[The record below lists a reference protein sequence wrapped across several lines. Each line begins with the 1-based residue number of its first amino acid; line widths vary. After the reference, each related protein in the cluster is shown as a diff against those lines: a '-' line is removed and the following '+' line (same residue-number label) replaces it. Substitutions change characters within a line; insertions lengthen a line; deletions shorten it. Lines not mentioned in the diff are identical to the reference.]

1 MSLRGWCNYTR
12 ISAHCPF
19 HDGGGRFSC
28 HLASPRYRKCV
39 QVPPQSLDVCAV
51 LAGRTI
57 ILVGDSLTEQ
67 HFNTLRCH
75 ACGPNCT
82 PQSAPRAR
90 NSSRGDWTPLA
101 LRDRC
106 TVFSG
111 CGRICVVRA
120 CEVHSHYPLAVNYS
134 VVLEEITMAFKDS
147 EAAPIVVFN
156 EGLWL
161 TSATGHG
168 NHAKTLK
175 LAVSRAENLASAW
188 AQHQSRSRYGRR
200 VCVLWRE
207 TSPQDFKTTT
217 GTYAAN
223 GAGWLRTWYNKA
235 ACASHANQTDSPWE
249 PVHAVLTR
257 GGIPLVRVWRA
268 SRLYFDQ
275 HLDRNTP
282 YMRHKGAS
290 DCTHYCTP
298 GPIDT
303 WIDPLLKIVVDSCS
317 RPRDDLDRHVP
328 TVRV

>member
-1 MSLRGWCNYTR
+1 MP
-12 ISAHCPF
+12 A
-19 HDGGGRFSC
+19 
-28 HLASPRYRKCV
+28 
-39 QVPPQSLDVCAV
+39 VPTARRSQRLV
-51 LAGRTI
+51 LETA
-57 ILVGDSLTEQ
+57 
-67 HFNTLRCH
+67 
-75 ACGPNCT
+75 A
-82 PQSAPRAR
+82 
-90 NSSRGDWTPLA
+90 GDWTPLA

-120 CEVHSHYPLAVNYS
+120 FEVHSHYPLAVDYS
-134 VVLEEITMAFKDS
+134 VVLEDITMAFKDS
-147 EAAPIVVFN
+147 EVAPIVVFN

-161 TSATGHG
+161 TSATGHA
-168 NHAKTLK
+168 NHTKTLK

-217 GTYAAN
+217 GRYAAN

-275 HLDRNTP
+275 HLNRNTP

-303 WIDPLLKIVVDSCS
+303 WIDPLLKVVVDSCS
-317 RPRDDLDRHVP
+317 RPRDDLVQTSTCR
-328 TVRV
+328 R